1 MERDGLKENH
11 EEFSKYIQ
19 INIEIRKRFRGEK
32 NHVFTKKV
40 N

>member
-1 MERDGLKENH
+1 MAVKKIMKN
-11 EEFSKYIQ
+11 SQNIQ

>member
-1 MERDGLKENH
+1 MALKKIMKN
-11 EEFSKYIQ
+11 SQNIQ